1 MEHLHVFLKGN
12 VSIGDNDA
20 TSEYK
25 QSLVSTQLSFIFLS
39 SVIKGFSRTQGI
51 GHLSSLCLFEVL
63 GSFIQLQI
71 RAKGNYRERDGRH
84 STGNHQDHDI
94 AGAGTG
100 A

>member
-39 SVIKGFSRTQGI
+39 SVIKGFSRTRGI

-63 GSFIQLQI
+63 GSFIQI